1 MDQNYAWKQG
11 FNLTKLEYL
20 IMAQNVDQN
29 FVLVLPT
36 GGGKSLVFTLPAM
49 HEKGH
54 QTFVVVPNKA
64 LLTDQ
69 KQGAHK
75 VGLTVD
81 HWTAKKR
88 RIDADAQLVMLAV
101 ESAGTDYFRQ

>member
-1 MDQNYAWKQG
+1 MHTISMA
-11 FNLTKLEYL
+11 LE
-20 IMAQNVDQN
+20 AKEN

-36 GGGKSLVFTLPAM
+36 RGKKSLVFIFSAM

-54 QTFVVVPNKA
+54 QTFVVISNKA

-75 VGLTVD
+75 VGLTVN

-88 RIDADAQLVMLAV
+88 QIDADAQLVMLAV
-101 ESAGTDYFRQ
+101 ESAGTDYFCQ

>member
-1 MDQNYAWKQG
+1 MA
-11 FNLTKLEYL
+11 LE
-20 IMAQNVDQN
+20 AKKN

-36 GGGKSLVFTLPAM
+36 GGGKCLVFTLPAV

-69 KQGAHK
+69 KQSAHK
-75 VGLTVD
+75 VGLTVN

-88 RIDADAQLVMLAV
+88 QIDLDAQLVMLAV
-101 ESAGTDYFRQ
+101 ESAGSDYFRH